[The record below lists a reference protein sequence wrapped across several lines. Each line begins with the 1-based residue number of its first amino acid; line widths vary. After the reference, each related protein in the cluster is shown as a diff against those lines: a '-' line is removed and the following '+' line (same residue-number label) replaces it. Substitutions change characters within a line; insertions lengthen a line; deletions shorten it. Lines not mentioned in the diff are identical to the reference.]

1 MKKLF
6 FIMALACCIIPRAL
20 GSPPSL
26 AAFSAKWTPFQFQ
39 TLVFPLVVPVALFDC
54 ETPVYGL
61 DLTFVGAQKK
71 TCGLS
76 CGVLSIHGDHY
87 GLGVALA
94 AGGENN
100 YGLMCSVVNAFDGCG
115 GVAVG
120 VLNFNCEDDTPAK
133 PDNFLQIGLFN
144 YARNGL
150 QIGVLNYNPDAPIPW
165 MVLFNYSSRERQ
177 EPTIRQEHD
186 DKEKDGK

>member
-6 FIMALACCIIPRAL
+6 LTLFIALGLMPWIH
-20 GSPPSL
+20 GSPPTL
-26 AAFSAKWTPFQFQ
+26 YAFSAKWTPFQFQ
-39 TLVFPLVVPVALFDC
+39 TFVFPLVVPVALFDC

-61 DLTFVGAQKK
+61 NLTTFVGSQKK

-76 CGVLSIHGDHY
+76 CGVLSVHGDHY

-94 AGGENN
+94 AGGNNN

-120 VLNFNCEDDTPAK
+120 VLNFNFEDDTPAK

-150 QIGVLNYNPDAPIPW
+150 QIGVLNHNPDALIPR
-165 MVLFNYSSRERQ
+165 MVLFNYSPRPAPEA
-177 EPTIRQEHD
+177 E
-186 DKEKDGK
+186 

>member
-1 MKKLF
+1 MKKWFLTLF
-6 FIMALACCIIPRAL
+6 IALGLMPWIQ

-26 AAFSAKWTPFQFQ
+26 SAFSAKWTPFQFQ
-39 TLVFPLVVPVALFDC
+39 TLVFPLVDPVAMFDC

-61 DLTFVGAQKK
+61 DLTLVGSQKK

-76 CGVLSIHGDHY
+76 CGVLSVHGDHY

-100 YGLMCSVVNAFDGCG
+100 YGLMCSVVNAFEGCG

-150 QIGVLNYNPDAPIPW
+150 QIGVLNYNPDALIPW
-165 MVLFNYSSRERQ
+165 MVLFNYSPRPAPEA
-177 EPTIRQEHD
+177 E
-186 DKEKDGK
+186 